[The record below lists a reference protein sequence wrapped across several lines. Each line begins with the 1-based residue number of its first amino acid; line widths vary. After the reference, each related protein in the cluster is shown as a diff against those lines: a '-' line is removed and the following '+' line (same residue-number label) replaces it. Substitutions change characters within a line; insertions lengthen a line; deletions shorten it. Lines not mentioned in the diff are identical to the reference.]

1 MKRKSLFAALAVTL
15 LLSGCGATV
24 DLNTPKSAE
33 LKQEYSF
40 YQNSVDKI
48 RTVMKVTPE
57 EADDIFIIL
66 TDCGIDSE
74 INYIY
79 VKSDED
85 NSFSVWSSASEY
97 VTTLSGAS
105 VESVTLNGSVLYPAA
120 AASETEESV
129 QETESALTDREV
141 IKELKQSIEY
151 YNNTVCTTLPLYAK
165 KEDKEKVTEL
175 LTEAI
180 AALDA
185 DVDKYLQYMDDE
197 NLSEDVRTACQYLKT
212 AFYGVSE
219 TALKPTLE
227 IMNGNTEI
235 EAPDYGN
242 IVIDA
247 QTMYV
252 DEAEKLID

>member
-1 MKRKSLFAALAVTL
+1 MKRKSLFAALAVSL

-48 RTVMKVTPE
+48 RTEMKVTPE
-57 EADDIFIIL
+57 EADEIFIIL
-66 TDCGIDSE
+66 TGCGMDNE
-74 INYIY
+74 INYVY
-79 VKSDED
+79 VKSAED
-85 NSFSVWSSASEY
+85 NSFSVWSSGSEY
-97 VTTLSGAS
+97 VTTLSGTS
-105 VESVTLNGSVLYPAA
+105 VDTISLNGSVLYPAA
-120 AASETEESV
+120 AAVEESV
-129 QETESALTDREV
+129 QETESVLTDREV
-141 IKELKQSIEY
+141 IKDLKQSIEY

-165 KEDKEKVTEL
+165 KEDKEKVIEL

-180 AALDA
+180 ATLDA
-185 DVDKYLQYMDDE
+185 DVDKYLQYMDNDS
-197 NLSEDVRTACQYLKT
+197 LSEDVRQACQYLKT
-212 AFYGVSE
+212 GFYGVSE

>member
-48 RTVMKVTPE
+48 RTEMKVTPE
-57 EADDIFIIL
+57 EADEIFIIL
-66 TDCGIDSE
+66 TDCGMDNE
-74 INYIY
+74 INYVY
-79 VKSDED
+79 VKSAED
-85 NSFSVWSSASEY
+85 NSFSVWSSGSEY
-97 VTTLSGAS
+97 VTTLSGTS
-105 VESVTLNGSVLYPAA
+105 VDTISLNGSVLYPAA
-120 AASETEESV
+120 AAVEESV
-129 QETESALTDREV
+129 QETESVLTDREV

-165 KEDKEKVTEL
+165 KEDKEKVIEL
-175 LTEAI
+175 LTKAI
-180 AALDA
+180 ATLDA
-185 DVDKYLQYMDDE
+185 DVDKYLQYMGNDS
-197 NLSEDVRTACQYLKT
+197 LSKDVRQACQYLKT
-212 AFYGVSE
+212 GFYGVSE

>member
-1 MKRKSLFAALAVTL
+1 MKRKSLFATLAVTL

-48 RTVMKVTPE
+48 RTEMKVTPE
-57 EADDIFIIL
+57 EADEIFIIL
-66 TDCGIDSE
+66 TDCGMDNE
-74 INYIY
+74 INYVY
-79 VKSDED
+79 VKSAED
-85 NSFSVWSSASEY
+85 NSFSVWSSGSEY
-97 VTTLSGAS
+97 VTTLSGTS
-105 VESVTLNGSVLYPAA
+105 VDTISLNGSVLYPAA
-120 AASETEESV
+120 AAVEESV
-129 QETESALTDREV
+129 QEAESVLTDREV

-165 KEDKEKVTEL
+165 KEDKEKVIEL

-180 AALDA
+180 ATLDA
-185 DVDKYLQYMDDE
+185 DVDKYLQYMDNDS
-197 NLSEDVRTACQYLKT
+197 LSEDVRQACQYLKT
-212 AFYGVSE
+212 GFYVVSE
-219 TALKPTLE
+219 TALKPMLE

>member
-1 MKRKSLFAALAVTL
+1 MKRKSLFATLVVAL

-48 RTVMKVTPE
+48 RTEMKVTPE
-57 EADDIFIIL
+57 EADEIFIIL
-66 TDCGIDSE
+66 TDCGMDNE
-74 INYIY
+74 INYVY
-79 VKSDED
+79 VKSAED
-85 NSFSVWSSASEY
+85 NSFSVWSSGSEY
-97 VTTLSGAS
+97 VTTLSGTS
-105 VESVTLNGSVLYPAA
+105 VDTISLNGSVLYPAA
-120 AASETEESV
+120 AAVEESV
-129 QETESALTDREV
+129 QETESVLTDREV

-165 KEDKEKVTEL
+165 KEDKEKVIEL

-180 AALDA
+180 ATLDT
-185 DVDKYLQYMDDE
+185 DVDKYLQYMDNDS
-197 NLSEDVRTACQYLKT
+197 LSEDVRQACQYLKT
-212 AFYGVSE
+212 GFYGVSE